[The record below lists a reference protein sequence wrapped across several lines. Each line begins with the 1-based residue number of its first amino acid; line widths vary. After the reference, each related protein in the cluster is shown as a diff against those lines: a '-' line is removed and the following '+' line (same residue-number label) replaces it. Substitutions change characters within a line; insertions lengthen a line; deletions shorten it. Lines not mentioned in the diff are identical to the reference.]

1 MLRRLRLPAR
11 RKGAGVRSRLDL
23 APAAY
28 CASAVEAMECFLPG
42 AGSTGF
48 WAVLEPVFGAGAFA
62 AGGHRLEHWL
72 DTMTPEAMSFFQ
84 AWMRCQ
90 AEVRDTDVRGPLDQE
105 PRLAGVGSQGRLQH
119 AITVQREQVEHQR
132 LSDLIEGLPHTH
144 PARSSWLEVGEFAQ
158 TLITSWPSENTG
170 VDLGFDD
177 CLCHYLGGLLPSEVG
192 KVGLGIPDSQLA
204 ARARR
209 AAADGAPAPPRE
221 RICDGYGLQLETAC
235 LPGGHINERSCA
247 IRDVV
252 AGDLPGASMET
263 RGLFA
268 HVLPQAVLDRPREGM
283 VPDITA
289 PTRVGQPAAAA
300 GAPPQP
306 RRNVMM
312 DVKTL
317 SGAAELYRE
326 GPHARST
333 RRGAPVAE
341 RARRV
346 HGDYVRRARELDHQH
361 SRQADG
367 SPYPGVREQG
377 RRHLVGP
384 VLAAL
389 RAWDP
394 VVGLVVG
401 SYQGCSEEL
410 HALAREVAEE
420 RARTEWRQM
429 GARSEHEALGIF
441 VHDVHRRWGS
451 VFWRSWARVIRGR
464 LPAIG
469 MPNADIL
476 NHGPPPAYARGRGRG
491 QAAVGGA
498 EPWPRVQPGVLR
510 ALRAAA
516 GL

>member
-1 MLRRLRLPAR
+1 
-11 RKGAGVRSRLDL
+11 
-23 APAAY
+23 
-28 CASAVEAMECFLPG
+28 
-42 AGSTGF
+42 
-48 WAVLEPVFGAGAFA
+48 
-62 AGGHRLEHWL
+62 
-72 DTMTPEAMSFFQ
+72 
-84 AWMRCQ
+84 
-90 AEVRDTDVRGPLDQE
+90 
-105 PRLAGVGSQGRLQH
+105 
-119 AITVQREQVEHQR
+119 
-132 LSDLIEGLPHTH
+132 
-144 PARSSWLEVGEFAQ
+144 
-158 TLITSWPSENTG
+158 
-170 VDLGFDD
+170 
-177 CLCHYLGGLLPSEVG
+177 
-192 KVGLGIPDSQLA
+192 
-204 ARARR
+204 
-209 AAADGAPAPPRE
+209 
-221 RICDGYGLQLETAC
+221 
-235 LPGGHINERSCA
+235 
-247 IRDVV
+247 
-252 AGDLPGASMET
+252 MET

-300 GAPPQP
+300 DAPPPP

-476 NHGPPPAYARGRGRG
+476 NHGPPPAYARG
-491 QAAVGGA
+491 QAVVGGA
-498 EPWPRVQPGVLR
+498 DQGR
-510 ALRAAA
+510 ARAAQAAPVPWATASPMAQYHEPA
-516 GL
+516 GTDEQPARRFTVHGTRTPPERHHWVAQGRSDGTTSAEVGASPARARAVGMS

>member
-1 MLRRLRLPAR
+1 
-11 RKGAGVRSRLDL
+11 
-23 APAAY
+23 
-28 CASAVEAMECFLPG
+28 
-42 AGSTGF
+42 
-48 WAVLEPVFGAGAFA
+48 
-62 AGGHRLEHWL
+62 
-72 DTMTPEAMSFFQ
+72 
-84 AWMRCQ
+84 
-90 AEVRDTDVRGPLDQE
+90 
-105 PRLAGVGSQGRLQH
+105 
-119 AITVQREQVEHQR
+119 
-132 LSDLIEGLPHTH
+132 
-144 PARSSWLEVGEFAQ
+144 
-158 TLITSWPSENTG
+158 
-170 VDLGFDD
+170 
-177 CLCHYLGGLLPSEVG
+177 
-192 KVGLGIPDSQLA
+192 
-204 ARARR
+204 
-209 AAADGAPAPPRE
+209 
-221 RICDGYGLQLETAC
+221 
-235 LPGGHINERSCA
+235 
-247 IRDVV
+247 
-252 AGDLPGASMET
+252 
-263 RGLFA
+263 
-268 HVLPQAVLDRPREGM
+268 
-283 VPDITA
+283 
-289 PTRVGQPAAAA
+289 
-300 GAPPQP
+300 
-306 RRNVMM
+306 MM

-377 RRHLVGP
+377 RQHLVGP

-469 MPNADIL
+469 RPNAEIL
-476 NHGPPPAYARGRGRG
+476 DHGPPPAYARG

-510 ALRAAA
+510 GLRAAA